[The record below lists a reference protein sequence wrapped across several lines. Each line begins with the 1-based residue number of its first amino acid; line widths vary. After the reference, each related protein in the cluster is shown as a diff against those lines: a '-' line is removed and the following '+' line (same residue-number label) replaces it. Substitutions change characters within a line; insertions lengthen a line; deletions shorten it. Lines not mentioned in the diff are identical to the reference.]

1 MGKVYKGALNEPI
14 SGGAGATDLNGLTDV
29 QTGLPGTPTEA
40 DEGKLLFYDFEVD
53 KFITD
58 DAVTHGTVVINGK
71 KASAGTIAKGKPVYL
86 IGFDNDLHTVEEA
99 NASSSA
105 KMPVI
110 GFASE
115 TMDST
120 NSKHITTFGK
130 LTGIDTS
137 IYSVGDD
144 LYMDTTTGGL
154 TTTRPTGG
162 ASLIQRIAIV
172 LKSDISGGQLF
183 IFNTARTSGLP
194 NLTTQNLWIGDSNGI
209 PQETKIKT
217 VKNPID
223 NTIAS
228 TTTLTPNVD
237 EYDQETITALSTALT
252 INAPTG
258 TVLNGFKLVLRI
270 TDNGTNRALTW
281 NAIFQEIGVTLP
293 TTTTANKTIYIGLIY
308 NATATKWDVVAIKEQ
323 V

>member
-1 MGKVYKGALNEPI
+1 MGQVYKGALNQI
-14 SGGAGATDLNGLTDV
+14 SGGAGATDLNGLSDV
-29 QTGLPGTPTEA
+29 ETGLPGTPTEA
-40 DEGKLLFYDFEVD
+40 DDGKLLFYDFDVN

-86 IGFDNDLHTVEEA
+86 VGFDNDLHTVEEA

-105 KMPVI
+105 TMPVI

-115 TMDST
+115 TLDAT

-144 LYMDTTTGGL
+144 LYMDTTTGTL

-162 ASLIQRIAIV
+162 SSLIQRIAVV
-172 LKSDISGGQLF
+172 LKSDVSGGQIF
-183 IFNTARTSGLP
+183 IFNTARTAGLP
-194 NLTTQNLWIGDSNGI
+194 NLTEENLWVGDSNGI
-209 PQETKIKT
+209 PQVTKRKA
-217 VKNPID
+217 VNDVID
-223 NTIAS
+223 NTVAS
-228 TTTLTPNVD
+228 SATLTPNVD

-258 TVLNGFKLVLRI
+258 TPSNGMKLVLRI
-270 TDNGTNRALTW
+270 TDDGTGRGLTW
-281 NAIFQEIGVTLP
+281 NAIYQEIGVTLP
-293 TTTTANKTIYIGLIY
+293 TTTTANKTIYVGCIY

-323 V
+323 A